1 MKVGLEMVALRKK
14 MAKIDCSIK
23 RINCESGKAFLLES
37 KNTYLVGNEHHRSP
51 LYNQKIEVGLKKA
64 QRG

>member
-1 MKVGLEMVALRKK
+1 MVALRKK
-14 MAKIDCSIK
+14 MAKMDCPIK
-23 RINCESGKAFLLES
+23 RINCESGKTILLES